1 MRGRGGRGLLL
12 PQKPDLVYHEG
23 RRSISDDFFLLFFS
37 SFFTPALGGDLVGYE
52 TKLATFFRDTVR
64 IPQILE
70 SFSDIRKHPRIRLR
84 DILMSV
90 FLMPV
95 WGISALL
102 RLDYHLRTPKL
113 LRLFRCPE
121 GKKVVVSDTT
131 IARVLRWIDPQQ
143 SAEALFAPC
152 SVLNSKGLLQRP
164 LMPKGPSRRLAVFD
178 GSQMG
183 HHYLVAALLCGKV
196 NYPLL
201 VQPCQGRGYELKS
214 TQQWLPLLH
223 QRLGPAAAPKLWL
236 FDALYFNRS
245 TFTTVRNLDAHL
257 LIKYSPDDD
266 DAESKLF
273 RDVLQDAKAL
283 FAAESPA
290 IDPIEQKNGFDS
302 ARGCSWSMKKTSAEF
317 AGYPV
322 NIFFL
327 IEDYPKRKKNA
338 HVETWIVTTDLTL
351 DFLEGREAAHLR
363 WHIEN
368 HEFKRLSH
376 LAGTKTYYFKDQR
389 QFFALL
395 RLFCLAVTVFDAFF
409 YILQQTQDA
418 IKTLMQGCKF
428 TWKSAFSQLGWLE
441 EDAFEYLVTAG
452 R

>member
-1 MRGRGGRGLLL
+1 M
-12 PQKPDLVYHEG
+12 
-23 RRSISDDFFLLFFS
+23 
-37 SFFTPALGGDLVGYE
+37 GYE
-52 TKLATFFRDTVR
+52 AKLATFFRDTVR

-70 SFSDIRKHPRIRLR
+70 SFSDIRMHPRIRLR
-84 DILMSV
+84 DILTSV

-95 WGISALL
+95 WGMTALL

-143 SAEALFAPC
+143 SSEALFAPC
-152 SVLNSKGLLQRP
+152 DMLNAKGLLQRR

-183 HHYLVAALLCGKV
+183 DHYLVAALLCGQI
-196 NYPLL
+196 NYPVLL
-201 VQPCQGRGYELKS
+201 QPCKGRGHELKT
-214 TQQWLPLLH
+214 TQYQLPIINK
-223 QRLGPAAAPKLWL
+223 RLGECAPRLWL
-236 FDALYFNRS
+236 FDSLYFNKS
-245 TFTTVRNLDAHL
+245 TFKTVRDLNAHL
-257 LIKYSPDDD
+257 LIKYSPDED
-266 DAESKLF
+266 DADTKLF
-273 RDVLQDAKAL
+273 RDVLEDAKAL

-290 IDPIEQKNGFDS
+290 IEPVEKKRGFDCT
-302 ARGCSWSMKKTSAEF
+302 RWCSWSMKKTSAEF

-327 IEDYPKRKKNA
+327 VEDYPKRKKNA

-351 DFLEGREAAHLR
+351 DFLEGREASHLR

-376 LAGTKTYYFKDQR
+376 LAGTKTHYFKDQR

-395 RLFCLAVTVFDAFF
+395 HLFCLALTVFDAFF

-441 EDAFEYLVTAG
+441 EDAFEYLLTAG
-452 R
+452 G